1 MRGGIFALPVAAAVA
16 LAGCSGSKEVAV
28 DPNLFPGSYRQD
40 ILDTM
45 RSSHVNPAFVTE
57 AAISQPALRAA
68 GQEQRYSVCVR
79 AASRQGPGGPGEPKE
94 YIAWFWGGRL
104 NQLVL
109 AQPGQCAGAVYTPW
123 PELQKMCAGG
133 KCT

>member
-1 MRGGIFALPVAAAVA
+1 MRGGILAGLSAAAIA
-16 LAGCSGSKEVAV
+16 LGGCSGNKEIAV
-28 DPNLFPGSYRQD
+28 DPNLFPSGYRQD

-45 RSSHVNPAFVTE
+45 RTSHINPAFVSE
-57 AAISQPALRAA
+57 AAISAPVLRAA

-79 AASRQGPGGPGEPKE
+79 ATSRRSAGAPGEPHE

-109 AQPGQCAGAVYTPW
+109 AQPEQCAGAAYTPW
-123 PELQKMCAGG
+123 PDLQKMCSRER
-133 KCT
+133 CV